1 MPRHFE
7 RSSPIPADAQALYDW
22 HARRAA
28 FFRLVPPWES
38 VEVADIQG
46 EFGNGQRVTLRAG
59 VVGPIKKDWVAELF
73 EVIPGRQ
80 FRDRELSGPFAEWTH
95 THRFNPTADGSTLTD
110 SVEYRLPFG
119 PLGRLGAGIARG
131 KLDAMF
137 RYRHAVTASDL
148 GRHAKFP
155 GQQLTIAVTGS
166 TGLIGTDLC
175 HFLAAGGH
183 RVKRLTRT
191 PDPKPRLDGTT
202 AITWN
207 PAEPLDA
214 KQLEGV
220 DAVIHLAGEPV
231 AEGRWDAAK
240 KARIRDSRVGPTRHV
255 AVACGQAGV
264 KTLLSGSAVGYYG
277 SRGDE
282 VLTEDA
288 PPGDD
293 FLADVCQEWESAT
306 EPAESAGVRVVHLR
320 TGVVLSPRGGALG
333 KQLPAF
339 KAGGGA
345 VVGPG
350 TQFVPWV
357 MIGDEV
363 GMIHHCLMTESLTGP
378 VNLVSPNP
386 VTNREFGR
394 ILAGVLGRPYL
405 LTVPAP
411 GLRVLFG
418 ELADAVLLA
427 SCRAVPAKLQASGFA
442 WDHPTL
448 EAGLAF
454 VLGRASNAD

>member
-46 EFGNGQRVTLRAG
+46 EFGDGQRVILRAG
-59 VVGPIKKDWVAELF
+59 VVGPVKKDWVAELF
-73 EVIPGRQ
+73 DVVPGRQ

-95 THRFNPTADGSTLTD
+95 SHRFDRAPAGSTLTD
-110 SVEYRLPFG
+110 SIQYRLPFG
-119 PLGRLGAGIARG
+119 PLGGLGAGIARG

-155 GQQLTIAVTGS
+155 GKSLHIAMTGS

-183 RVKRLTRT
+183 TVKRLTRN

-202 AITWN
+202 SVTWN
-207 PAEPLDA
+207 PSEPLDPSV
-214 KQLEGV
+214 LEGV
-220 DAVIHLAGEPV
+220 DAVIHLAGDPI

-240 KARIRDSRVGPTRHV
+240 KARIRESRVAPTHHV
-255 AVACGQAGV
+255 AVACGQVGV

-282 VLTEDA
+282 SLTEDA
-288 PPGDD
+288 KPGDD
-293 FLADVCQEWESAT
+293 FLAGVCREWEAAT
-306 EPAESAGVRVVHLR
+306 APAESAGVRVVHLR
-320 TGVVLSPRGGALG
+320 TGVVLSPRGGALAE
-333 KQLPAF
+333 QLPAF
-339 KAGGGA
+339 KSGAGA
-345 VVGPG
+345 VVGSG
-350 TQFVPWV
+350 EQFVPWV
-357 MIGDEV
+357 TIGDEV
-363 GMIHHCLMTESLTGP
+363 GMIHHCLMTDSVRGP

-394 ILAGVLGRPYL
+394 VLAGVLNRPYL

-411 GLRVLFG
+411 ALRLLFG
-418 ELADAVLLA
+418 ELADAALLA
-427 SCRAVPAKLQASGFA
+427 SCRAVPAKLQASGFV
-442 WDHPTL
+442 WDHAEL
-448 EAGLAF
+448 KAGLGF
-454 VLGRASNAD
+454 VLGRGG